1 MARRKN
7 GGVIGQLTTPRAGQV
22 SGVFSMDEVS
32 AYTKDVGSVSSTE
45 RHFIPP
51 NEWPTA
57 RGQTGSADRDPYYNL
72 IMAQISDL
80 ESNNWMGKDQSI
92 YGWDDFNS
100 IDQWYR
106 WPLSTY
112 YGPRYND
119 WSTHFGEGGYYIV
132 EDKPELRFLTNPFT
146 IEFWIRLENQ
156 RGSWL
161 YAMGKSNVAGNTAN
175 GSGWQVPINNVRQI
189 GFHNANGAG
198 TSTFT
203 TTALVCDQWYHVA
216 MVRSNTAVNG
226 FKIYL
231 DGVARATGTVSSN
244 IASVNNLII
253 GRDSAATGTS
263 FLASTMSDIR
273 ISNVAIYDTDFA
285 VPTSNLALTA
295 STTVFSHSMRDR
307 THGTHANN
315 HPQGHTVTQVN
326 QILRMVDGPLRS
338 NANVELGDGYSSF
351 TTAFGQSQFNIHDER
366 PTNTS
371 LRFGIG
377 NYTVEAW
384 INRNDADE
392 GFAIAGKGTLNIATA
407 SATGWNFRA
416 NTEYLSWD
424 DGVTVISGRG
434 NWRMYPG
441 DWHHVAAVREGT
453 GAGQFRLYVD
463 GVQTTQTVT
472 TLATNYTQ
480 TSNLRIGTTRS
491 RDLNSRGWMCGFRIS
506 NVARYTGNTLASTE
520 QFVTNSMTVDSNT
533 LLLLGTTGNTKPR
546 SMSPTWTT
554 QGTAKHLTFR
564 HRATNE
570 HRGSSHTPIGRDGA
584 KCGMAF
590 YGTAQN
596 TQIVSSRSPNKDL
609 VFGTGDFSIE
619 FWMSTRYKFGSTDY
633 DYLLDMRSTYNDNG
647 IAIRY
652 GWGWY
657 EGIHVITANTFLLG
671 DSLSGQD
678 IRQWRH
684 VCVQRTNGAIALYV
698 NGKKSQETTWTANV
712 VSLSDRVEIGNSTRT
727 TIDYGQNF
735 GGYMADLRICKGT
748 VPYAVG
754 GRNPDK
760 ISVPQT
766 WLTAVPGTVIQH
778 MNFPITTDRLGRG
791 NYYGWNTEQVTSGFA
806 DAYPYAGSPYNP
818 TTEWTP
824 DDYSLGDIHDSSAGW
839 TQAEGFWTASNR
851 YNEFAWISRM
861 VKPWTIECW
870 FYMGGI
876 NFASFAPY
884 TIFQTATTAGN
895 EGFQLLVNYGNGA
908 NSAGNLSF
916 RLWTAANSGVQQMFS
931 TESAAPYTLRYV
943 SWNYV
948 TVQFDPTRTNVLA
961 MFLNGVRIATRAAFN
976 PVGSRSWNTNHFVMQ
991 ADNNGTGPCR
1001 VSTIARYNNDL
1012 TTMALPTARFTYDQF
1027 TYALINSE
1035 DVMGNE
1041 VSHKISFFHYSTL
1054 PSTYAKFG
1062 KASLRFSN
1070 KDNATTHSKINAN
1083 FGNFNVYPM
1092 NLQYGDFTFELW
1104 AAWQD
1109 INFGGRNFTAT
1120 TGNVLCQLFNCY
1132 RVSVTD
1138 TGLWNFRRQST
1149 GTVYQVINTTK
1160 TVATRTSGNWDHI
1173 VMMRKSGNI
1182 YCYVN
1187 GEEVGVINAANSGTY
1202 ASGGPTVNIAD
1213 EHNGTENIMIGTD
1226 NASTALTGWTGWVQD
1241 LRFTAIARYT
1251 TKVINGVPT
1260 MVDRISYLPALP
1272 RKLNPTR

>member
-7 GGVIGQLTTPRAGQV
+7 GGVIGELTTPRAGRV

-32 AYTKDVGSVSSTE
+32 AYTRDVGAVSSTE

-57 RGQTGSADRDPYYNL
+57 RGQSGSADRDPYYNL
-72 IMAQISDL
+72 VMAQISDL

-92 YGWDDFNS
+92 YGWDDYNS
-100 IDQWYR
+100 IDQYYR
-106 WPLSTY
+106 WPLASY
-112 YGPRYND
+112 YGPRYSD
-119 WSTHFGEGGYYIV
+119 WSSHFGEAGYYIV
-132 EDKPELRFLTNPFT
+132 QDKPSLQFLTNPFT

-189 GFHNANGAG
+189 GFHNANGSG

-203 TTALVCDQWYHVA
+203 TTALNCDQWYHVA
-216 MVRSNTAVNG
+216 MVRSNTATNG

-231 DGVARATGTVSSN
+231 NGVANATATVSSN
-244 IASVNNLII
+244 IASVNDLII
-253 GRDSAATGTS
+253 GRDSAATSATL
-263 FLASTMSDIR
+263 LASTLSDIR
-273 ISNVAIYDTDFA
+273 ISNVAIYSTDFA

-307 THGTHANN
+307 THGTHANT
-315 HPQGHTVTQVN
+315 HPQGHTITQFN

-338 NANVELGDGYSSF
+338 NATVELGDGYSSMV
-351 TTAFGQSQFNIHDER
+351 TAYNQRQFNIHDER

-371 LRFGIG
+371 LRFGVG
-377 NYTVEAW
+377 NFTVEAW

-392 GFAIAGKGTLNIATA
+392 EFAIAGKGTLNIATA

-416 NTEYLSWD
+416 NTQWLTWD
-424 DGVTVISGRG
+424 DGVTVISGQG

-453 GAGQFRLYVD
+453 GAGQFKLYVD
-463 GVQTTQTVT
+463 GVQATQTLTTVT
-472 TLATNYTQ
+472 TNYNQ
-480 TSNLRIGTTRS
+480 TANLRIGTTRS
-491 RDLNSRGWMCGFRIS
+491 RDQNSRGWMSGFRIS
-506 NVARYTGNTLASTE
+506 NVARYSGNSIVSTE
-520 QFVTNSMTVDSNT
+520 QFVTSSMTVDVNT
-533 LLLLGTTGNTKPR
+533 LLLIGTTGNSKPR
-546 SMSPTWTT
+546 SMSPTWTNV
-554 QGTAKHLTFR
+554 GTAKHLQFK
-564 HRATNE
+564 HRADNE

-619 FWMSTRYKFGSTDY
+619 FWMGTRYVIQNDDY
-633 DYLLDMRSTYNDNG
+633 DYLLDMRSTYNDPG

-652 GWGWY
+652 GWGNY
-657 EGIHVITANTFLLG
+657 NGIHVITANTFLLG

-678 IRQWRH
+678 PRQWRH

-698 NGKKSQETTWTANV
+698 NGKKSQETVWTANV
-712 VSLSDRVEIGNSTRT
+712 YSISDRVEIGNSART
-727 TIDYGQNF
+727 SLDYGQNF

-748 VPYAVG
+748 VPYAVA

-760 ISVPQT
+760 IPVPQT

-778 MNFPITTDRLGRG
+778 MNHPINVDLLGRG
-791 NYYGWNTEQVTSGFA
+791 NYRGWNTEQVTSGF
-806 DAYPYAGSPYNP
+806 DGAYVYAGSPYSP

-824 DDYSLGDIHDSSAGW
+824 DNYSLGDVHDTNSGF
-839 TQAEGFWTASNR
+839 TQHEGFWTTTSR

-861 VKPWTIECW
+861 VKPWTIEGW

-876 NFASFAPY
+876 NFASYAAY
-884 TIFQTATTAGN
+884 SIFYTATSAGH
-895 EGFQLLVNYGNGA
+895 EGFQLVVNYGNGA

-931 TESAAPYTLRYV
+931 SEAAAPYTLKWI

-948 TVQFDPTRTNVLA
+948 AVQFDPTRTNVLA
-961 MFLNGVRIATRAAFN
+961 IFLNGVRIAVRAAFN
-976 PVGSRSWNTNHFVMQ
+976 PVGSRSWNTYNFTQ
-991 ADNNGTGPCR
+991 IADNTQNGSYR
-1001 VSTIARYNNDL
+1001 ISTIARYNNDL
-1012 TTMALPTARFTYDQF
+1012 TTMAIPSERFTYDQF

-1035 DVMGNE
+1035 DVMGQE
-1041 VSHKISFFHYSTL
+1041 VSHKMPFFHYTTL

-1070 KDNATTHSKINAN
+1070 KDSASTHSKIN
-1083 FGNFNVYPM
+1083 GNFNYYNVYPM
-1092 NLQYGDFTFELW
+1092 NIQYGDFTFELW
-1104 AAWQD
+1104 TAWQD
-1109 INFGGRNFTAT
+1109 ANYGGRAFTAT
-1120 TGNVLCQLFNCY
+1120 TGNVLLMLFNSY
-1132 RVSVTD
+1132 YVYATPA
-1138 TGLWNFRRQST
+1138 GLWQFRRQST
-1149 GTVYQVINTTK
+1149 NTVYQVINTTK
-1160 TVATRTSGNWDHI
+1160 TVSTRTSGTWDHI
-1173 VMMRKSGNI
+1173 VLMRKSGNI

-1187 GEEVGVINAANSGTY
+1187 GEEVGVINAAYSNTF

-1213 EHNGTENIMIGTD
+1213 VHNGTENIHIGTD
-1226 NASTALTGWTGWVQD
+1226 YNSTALTGWTGWVQD

-1251 TKVINGVPT
+1251 TKVINGVAT
-1260 MVDRISYLPALP
+1260 MVDRTSYLPALP
-1272 RKLNPTR
+1272 VKLNPTR